1 MSKQIN
7 KFTAVALGA
16 AGAGAALALTNK
28 HRQENAKRE
37 NLRSGGTAEYRNTE
51 RGKSEKNSKGIR
63 YTAGNYEAFVRPE
76 KPEGV
81 EEKHAYI
88 VGSGLA
94 ALAAALVMAGR
105 VFRPAARLIAWA
117 GVLTAVSILSAIAGS
132 RWQARQRP
140 LARVK
145 RSLRSHSR
153 SSGQRRTG
161 IRHLSF

>member
-1 MSKQIN
+1 CTGPEMSIVRSFPGRYATFMAGNRLDSVKGRSLMSKQIN

-94 ALAAALVMAGR
+94 ALAAAC
-105 VFRPAARLIAWA
+105 F
-117 GVLTAVSILSAIAGS
+117 
-132 RWQARQRP
+132 
-140 LARVK
+140 
-145 RSLRSHSR
+145 
-153 SSGQRRTG
+153 
-161 IRHLSF
+161 